1 VYHIKAERNE
11 ADYVLLVNSP
21 LNISH
26 ILFSLVV
33 GIVVALVFLL
43 LGFVVYIKKADDKRT
58 IVFSLMAIS
67 AAAYFILDAV
77 TLIDA
82 KNALGIFSESGVTLG
97 GAAIESFV
105 LIVEFLPILFL
116 LHLALIFPRERP
128 MIRIRPEIVR
138 WMYWFPLLLIPTPKL
153 FLNLPTIPTQVA
165 KIVQPVALFVFQ
177 PLLIFMIVLYPV
189 ATCVALLR
197 SYSQSN
203 VEEKQ
208 QVKWPLWGSIIAVSG
223 FFGVPFAIAAL
234 QGMTGERISYW
245 MLDEILPKLFF
256 LLIPISFSFAIK
268 FVNR

>member
-1 VYHIKAERNE
+1 MSVAILVWRITIWNNRGWTGMEIRQTGKVWEITDVLAGGPAYSAGIPTGVYLRSINAIPLDSVQALEQFAKKIHVGDSLAYRIKAEHNE
-11 ADYVLLVNSP
+11 TDYVLRVNSP
-21 LNISH
+21 LNVPH

-33 GIVVALVFLL
+33 GIVVALIFLL

-138 WMYWFPLLLIPTPKL
+138 WMYWFPLPLIPTPK
-153 FLNLPTIPTQVA
+153 IGRAHV
-165 KIVQPVALFVFQ
+165 
-177 PLLIFMIVLYPV
+177 
-189 ATCVALLR
+189 
-197 SYSQSN
+197 
-203 VEEKQ
+203 
-208 QVKWPLWGSIIAVSG
+208 
-223 FFGVPFAIAAL
+223 
-234 QGMTGERISYW
+234 
-245 MLDEILPKLFF
+245 
-256 LLIPISFSFAIK
+256 
-268 FVNR
+268 